1 MKIKALLFSVMI
13 FGTTQ
18 LYGNHLEKPGDFKVS
33 DQLEILENDP
43 ETIIENYIKAVGGK
57 NNIAKI
63 KNSVI
68 LMEAEFQGA
77 GITIKGISDQENGRL
92 LQETSVMGNVA
103 QKTVLANGKGK
114 ISAMGQE
121 QELTED
127 MVGILK
133 AQTYVFPE
141 DHYMELGYSLELFGT
156 EEIDGETAHRLVVTA
171 SNGMKTSEYYSV
183 KSGLKLRTSSEAT
196 GDITYSNYQ
205 EVEGVKIPMKLS
217 IKNPMLPVALEAMV
231 ISIKFNQDLSDED
244 FN

>member
-1 MKIKALLFSVMI
+1 MKIQTLLFTAFIIGAIQAKSHDL
-13 FGTTQ
+13 G
-18 LYGNHLEKPGDFKVS
+18 YPENYKVPYEV
-33 DQLEILENDP
+33 EILDNDP

-68 LMEAEFQGA
+68 VMEADFQGT

-92 LQETSVMGNVA
+92 LQEMIVMGNVA
-103 QKTVLANGKGK
+103 QKTVLVNGKGK
-114 ISAMGQE
+114 ISAMGQD

-127 MVGILK
+127 MVKVLK

-141 DHYMELGYSLELFGT
+141 DHYQELGYSLELFGT
-156 EEIDGETAHRLVVTA
+156 EEIDGETAHTLVVTA

-183 KSGLKLRTSSEAT
+183 KSGLKLRTSSDAT
-196 GDITYSNYQ
+196 GDITYSDYQ

-217 IKNPMLPVALEAMV
+217 ITNPMLPVAMEAYV
-231 ISIKFNQDLSDED
+231 VSIKFNQELSDDD

>member
-1 MKIKALLFSVMI
+1 MKIKALLFSAMI

-18 LYGNHLEKPGDFKVS
+18 VHANYLEKPEGFKVS

-43 ETIIENYIKAVGGK
+43 ETIIDSYIKAVGGK
-57 NNIAKI
+57 SNIAKI

-68 LMEAEFQGA
+68 VMEAEFQGA

-92 LQETSVMGNVA
+92 LQETVVMGNVA
-103 QKTVLANGKGK
+103 QKTVLVNGKGK
-114 ISAMGQE
+114 ISAMGQD

-127 MVGILK
+127 MVNMLK

-141 DHYMELGYSLELFGT
+141 DHYMELGYSLELQGT
-156 EEIDGETAHRLVVTA
+156 EEIEGETAHRLIITTA
-171 SNGMKTSEYYSV
+171 NGMKTSEYYSV
-183 KSGLKLRTSSEAT
+183 TSGLKLRTSSEAT
-196 GDITYSNYQ
+196 GDITYSDYQ

-217 IKNPMLPVALEAMV
+217 ITNPMLPVAMEAYV
-231 ISIKFNQDLSDED
+231 VSIKFNQELSDDD

>member
-1 MKIKALLFSVMI
+1 MKIQTLLFSALLI
-13 FGTTQ
+13 GATQ
-18 LYGNHLEKPGDFKVS
+18 AMAHDLGYPENFKVPY
-33 DQLEILENDP
+33 ETGILDNDP
-43 ETIIENYIKAVGGK
+43 ESIIENYIKAVGGK

-68 LMEAEFQGA
+68 VMEAEFQGA
-77 GITIKGISDQENGRL
+77 GIIIKGISDQENGRL

-103 QKTVLANGKGK
+103 QKTVLSNGKGK
-114 ISAMGQE
+114 ISVMGQD

-127 MVGILK
+127 MVNVLK

-141 DHYMELGYSLELFGT
+141 DHYMELGYSLELQGT
-156 EEIDGETAHRLVVTA
+156 EEIEGETAHRMIITA

-196 GDITYSNYQ
+196 GDITYSHYE

-217 IKNPMLPVALEAMV
+217 IKNPMLPVALEAFV
-231 ISIKFNQDLSDED
+231 VSIKFNQDLSDED